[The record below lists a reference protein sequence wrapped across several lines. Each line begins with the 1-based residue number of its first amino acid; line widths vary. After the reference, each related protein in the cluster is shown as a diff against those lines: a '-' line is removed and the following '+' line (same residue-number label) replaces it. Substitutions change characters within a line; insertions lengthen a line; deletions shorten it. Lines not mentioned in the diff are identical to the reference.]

1 MRQHFN
7 FAVLG
12 GGSAGYAA
20 ARTAREHLDRV
31 AIIDGAP
38 ELGGLCI
45 LRGCMPSKTL
55 LYSAEVLHQAQRAA
69 LFGLNIPNARADL
82 PALHARK
89 LRLTAEFAADRVH
102 QLQSDRFHL
111 FRQFARFTAPNELT
125 LADNSVLT
133 ADHFLIATGSTI
145 ATPHIPGLDH
155 PAVRQL
161 TLTSDDVLELN
172 HLPPSVIVLGG
183 GIVACELAQF
193 LRRIGSHVT
202 LIQRNPHLL
211 KDESAAAAQV
221 ILDAFRAEGMEVLTG
236 TTVENISP
244 TANGVR
250 VTFMHNGQ
258 RLTREATHLFNAL
271 GRVPNTARLGLDAAN
286 VALTH
291 SHHIRTDEFQRT
303 TNPAIYAAGD
313 CVGPHEIVH
322 LAVLQGEI
330 AAKHAL
336 SQLAVSSSN
345 PSKGLPPPTPVNY
358 DHLVKIIFT
367 DPQLATA
374 GVSEKQLQTRG
385 TPHVSAS
392 YPFADHGKSILM
404 EAKRGYV
411 KILAHQPT
419 GRILG
424 AECVGPDAA
433 ELIHPLAVALSLHA
447 TVHDLLKTHW
457 YHPTLSEIWTY
468 PLEDCAAVLNL
479 P

>member
-55 LYSAEVLHQAQRAA
+55 LYSAEVLHLAQRAD
-69 LFGLNIPNARADL
+69 LFGLDIPAARADL

-111 FRQFARFTAPNELT
+111 FRQFARFTGPNELT
-125 LADNSVLT
+125 LADGSVLT

-145 ATPHIPGLDH
+145 ATPHIPGLAQT
-155 PAVRQL
+155 PAL
-161 TLTSDDVLELN
+161 NSDDILELDR
-172 HLPPSVIVLGG
+172 LPPSVIVLGG

-193 LRRIGSHVT
+193 LRRVGSHVT
-202 LIQRNPHLL
+202 LIQRSPRLL
-211 KDESAAAAQV
+211 KEFSLDAART
-221 ILDAFRAEGMEVLTG
+221 IEDAFRAEGMEILTR
-236 TTVENISP
+236 TEVENVAP
-244 TANGVR
+244 TTHGVR
-250 VTFMHNGQ
+250 VTFNHHGQ

-271 GRVPNTARLGLDAAN
+271 GRVPNTARLGLDTAH
-286 VALTH
+286 VTLTP

-330 AAKHAL
+330 AAKHTLSL
-336 SQLAVSSSN
+336 SQGRAL
-345 PSKGLPPPTPVNY
+345 PTPVNY

-374 GVSEKQLQTRG
+374 GVSEQQLQARR
-385 TPHVSAS
+385 TPYVSAS

-404 EAKRGYV
+404 EAKHGYV
-411 KILAHQPT
+411 KILAHRPD
-419 GRILG
+419 GRLLG
-424 AECVGPDAA
+424 AECVGPDAS
-433 ELIHPLAVALSLHA
+433 ELIHPIAVALTLNA
-447 TVHDLLKTHW
+447 TIHDLLKTHW

-468 PLEDCAAVLNL
+468 PLEDCAAMIIK
-479 P
+479 